1 MAPESINFRRFTTS
15 SDVWMFAVCLWE
27 ILMLGT
33 KPFQGVKNNDVIQK
47 IENGERLPLPVNC
60 PPRLYSLMSQ
70 CWSYEPS
77 KRPAFK
83 DIKQLLY
90 EVYLEEKTQLERRA
104 NRRDVQSMSWSSSNS
119 DEPPPKPS
127 RHLFDTV
134 STNVKPTVDAYIV
147 ANNPEVSLELSKIS
161 YQLIKINLRNNNTK

>member
-33 KPFQGVKNNDVIQK
+33 KPFQGVKNNDVIGK
-47 IENGERLPLPVNC
+47 IENGERLPLPINC

-70 CWSYEPS
+70 CWAYEPS
-77 KRPAFK
+77 KRPVFK

-90 EVYLEEKTQLERRA
+90 EVYLEEKTQLERRD
-104 NRRDVQSMSWSSSNS
+104 NRRETQSMSWSSSGS

-127 RHLFDTV
+127 RHMIDTH
-134 STNVKPTVDAYIV
+134 SSNTNPSVEAYIV
-147 ANNPEVSLELSKIS
+147 AKNPEVCLVVYFCIIH
-161 YQLIKINLRNNNTK
+161 IKYDNYIVK